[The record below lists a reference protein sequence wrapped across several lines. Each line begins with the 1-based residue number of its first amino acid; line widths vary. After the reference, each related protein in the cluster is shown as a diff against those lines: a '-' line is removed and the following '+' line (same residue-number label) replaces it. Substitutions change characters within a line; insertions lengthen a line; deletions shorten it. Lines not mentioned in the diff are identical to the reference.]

1 MQKVRQAMMNVQSG
15 RGGVAALLC
24 QEGHHEWR
32 VICPPPNAAHQA
44 QLAREGFTAG
54 EVAAV
59 GALVEC
65 KHCPARGWLTRG
77 GRRG

>member
-1 MQKVRQAMMNVQSG
+1 MLSMQHG
-15 RGGVAALLC
+15 RAGIAALLC
-24 QEGHHEWR
+24 EEGHHEWR

-44 QLAREGFTAG
+44 QLTREGFTAR